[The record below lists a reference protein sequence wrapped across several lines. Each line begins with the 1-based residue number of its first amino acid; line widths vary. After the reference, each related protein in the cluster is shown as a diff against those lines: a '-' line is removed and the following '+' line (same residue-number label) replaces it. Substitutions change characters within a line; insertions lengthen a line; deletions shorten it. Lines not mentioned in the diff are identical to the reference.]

1 MGPGI
6 KRLFLRGNKCSFAR
20 WTGGGRPVAHGASLR
35 VKGPVKNLHLA
46 AGIFDKGGTA
56 FNPVAVVKVEHAPDA
71 ADLGKAELPA
81 VQRQGLKKM

>member
-1 MGPGI
+1 M
-6 KRLFLRGNKCSFAR
+6 
-20 WTGGGRPVAHGASLR
+20 
-35 VKGPVKNLHLA
+35 KNLHLA